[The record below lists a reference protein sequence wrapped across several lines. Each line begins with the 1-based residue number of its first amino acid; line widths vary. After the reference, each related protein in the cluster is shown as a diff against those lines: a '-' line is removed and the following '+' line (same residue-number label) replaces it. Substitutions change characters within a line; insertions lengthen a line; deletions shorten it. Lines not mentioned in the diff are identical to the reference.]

1 MSIPVEN
8 IRNVAVCGHG
18 SSGKTTLVDQLLV
31 NTGAVKGQHSV
42 DDGTSICDFDE
53 EEKHHKHSIEATC
66 VHCDHNGKRLNLIDT
81 PGYPD
86 LIGQTIGAI
95 RGADNVLV
103 TIDAHA
109 GIKVN
114 TRRVWEEASRAG
126 LGRIIC
132 ITKLDSEN
140 IDFPGLIESIKEVF
154 GIQCALFNVPVG
166 LGNDLKGVTSL
177 LAPFEA
183 KDAPSEGSPVMDVL
197 PLREQALESI
207 IQVSD
212 EAMEKYFEGETPSAG
227 ELEKLTVEAVKQGM
241 VTPIVC
247 VSMKQGVGVDE
258 LLQVLTLATL
268 SPADVPHA
276 GRKDGDVVTLKA
288 DPQAPLAAQVFRT
301 RVDPFVQKLSFIR
314 IFSGTM
320 KKDATLASPGARKGI
335 KIGPLLSVQAD
346 KTEAIDEAGP
356 GMIVAVA
363 KCDELHTG
371 TSLGEVE
378 IPPLRF
384 PTPMVGLAVAP
395 KNRGDEAKL
404 SGALHKV
411 TEEDSTVRLDHDA
424 ETKEMVLTG
433 MSELHLN
440 LLRER
445 LKRRD
450 HVEIET
456 HEPKIPYRET
466 VQADAEGSYRHKKQ
480 SGGSG
485 QFGEVHIRMYPFPEG
500 TVPEEYAVKER
511 FPQLKNFH
519 HHPDSNFLYVDTVVG
534 GTIPGN
540 FLPAVEKGF
549 LERIKSGVIAGY
561 PVQNV
566 CVEVHYGK
574 DHPVDSN
581 ETAFRIAGS
590 KAFAQ
595 VFKEARPS
603 LLEPVVKLHITVPAD
618 KVGDVSSDLSG
629 RRGQMLGMDSAGAG
643 MTTVDARAPL
653 AEVMTY
659 ARTLSSMTGGQG
671 SYTMEF
677 SHYEPVP
684 GNVQQQVIASAKL
697 KAEED

>member
-1 MSIPVEN
+1 MTIPVDN
-8 IRNVAVCGHG
+8 IRNIAVCGHG
-18 SSGKTTLVDQLLV
+18 SSGKTTLVDYLLTK
-31 NTGAVKGQHSV
+31 TGAVKGQHSV

-53 EEKHHKHSIEATC
+53 EEKHHKHSIEAT
-66 VHCDHNGKRLNLIDT
+66 VTHCDHAEKRLHLIDT

-86 LIGQTIGAI
+86 LIGQTIGAL

-126 LGRIIC
+126 LGRILC
-132 ITKLDSEN
+132 ITKLDTDN
-140 IDFPGLIESIKEVF
+140 INLHELVNSIKEVF
-154 GIQCALFNVPVG
+154 GAQCALFNVPVG
-166 LGNDLKGVTSL
+166 LGHDLKGVTSL
-177 LAPFEA
+177 LAPFSV
-183 KDAPSEGSPVMDVL
+183 KDAPSDSQPVMDVL

-212 EAMEKYFEGETPSAG
+212 SAMEKYFEGEMPTG
-227 ELEKLTVEAVKQGM
+227 EELAQLTVEAVKQGA

-247 VSMKQGVGVDE
+247 VSVKQGVGVDE
-258 LLQVLTLATL
+258 LLQVLALATL
-268 SPADVPHA
+268 PPSALPHV
-276 GRKDGDVVTLKA
+276 GRKDGDVVTLK
-288 DPQAPLAAQVFRT
+288 PEPNAPLAAQVFRT
-301 RVDPFVQKLSFIR
+301 RIDPFVQKLSFIR
-314 IFSGTM
+314 VFSGTL
-320 KKDATLASPGARKGI
+320 KKDATLSSPGARKGI
-335 KIGPLLSVQAD
+335 KVGALFAPQAD
-346 KTEAIDEAGP
+346 KMDPIDEAGP

-363 KCDELHTG
+363 KAEDLHTG
-371 TSLGEVE
+371 TSLGDVE
-378 IPPLRF
+378 LPALRF

-395 KNRGDEAKL
+395 KNRGDEVKL
-404 SGALHKV
+404 SSALHKV

-440 LLRER
+440 LLKER

-466 VQADAEGSYRHKKQ
+466 VQTNAEGSYRHKKQ

-485 QFGEVHIRMYPFPEG
+485 QFGEVHIRMYPFAEG
-500 TVPEEYAVKER
+500 TNPEEYAVKER
-511 FPQLKNFH
+511 FPQLKGFH
-519 HHPDSNFLYVDTVVG
+519 HHPESNFLWVDSVVG

-540 FLPAVEKGF
+540 FLPAVEKGC
-549 LERIKSGVIAGY
+549 LERIKTGVVAGY
-561 PVQNV
+561 SVQNV
-566 CVEVHYGK
+566 CVEVYYGK

-595 VFKEARPS
+595 VFKEAKPA
-603 LLEPVVKLHITVPAD
+603 LLEPVVNLHITVPAD

-629 RRGQMLGMDSAGAG
+629 RRGQMVGMDSAGAG
-643 MTTVDARAPL
+643 MTTVEARAPL

-671 SYTMEF
+671 SYTMDF

-684 GNVQQQVIASAKL
+684 GNVQQQIIASAKL
-697 KAEED
+697 KVEEE

>member
-1 MSIPVEN
+1 M
-8 IRNVAVCGHG
+8 
-18 SSGKTTLVDQLLV
+18 K
-31 NTGAVKGQHSV
+31 TGAVKGQHSV

-53 EEKHHKHSIEATC
+53 EEKHHKHSIEASVT
-66 VHCDHNGKRLNLIDT
+66 HCDHAGKRLNLIDT

-86 LIGQTIGAI
+86 LIGQTIGAV
-95 RGADNVLV
+95 RAADNMLV

-126 LGRIIC
+126 LGRILC
-132 ITKLDSEN
+132 ITKLDGDN
-140 IDFPGLIESIKEVF
+140 IDFPKLLSSIKEVF
-154 GIQCALFNVPVG
+154 GTQCALFNVPVG
-166 LGNDLKGVTSL
+166 LGHDLKGVMSL
-177 LAPFEA
+177 LAPFSV
-183 KDAPSEGSPVMDVL
+183 KDAPSDSKPVMDVL

-212 EAMEKYFEGETPSAG
+212 AAMEKYFEGEMPTG
-227 ELEKLTVEAVKQGM
+227 EELAQLTVDAVKQGV

-247 VSMKQGVGVDE
+247 VSMKQGVGVEE

-268 SPADVPHA
+268 PPSALPHA
-276 GRKDGDVVTLKA
+276 ARKNGDVVTLKA
-288 DPQAPLAAQVFRT
+288 DPNAPLAAQVFRT

-314 IFSGTM
+314 VFSGTL
-320 KKDATLASPGARKGI
+320 KKDATISSPGSRKGI
-335 KIGPLLSVQAD
+335 KIGPLLSMQAD
-346 KTEAIDEAGP
+346 KSEPLDQAGP

-363 KCDELHTG
+363 KCEDLHTG

-378 IPPLRF
+378 MQPIRF

-395 KNRGDEAKL
+395 KNRGDEVKL

-440 LLRER
+440 LLKER

-466 VQADAEGSYRHKKQ
+466 VQANAEGSYRHKKQ

-500 TVPEEYAVKER
+500 MNPEEFLTKDR

-519 HHPDSNFLYVDTVVG
+519 HHPESNFLWVDSVVG

-540 FLPAVEKGF
+540 FLPAVEKGC
-549 LERIKSGVIAGY
+549 LERIKSGVVAGY

-566 CVEVHYGK
+566 CVEVYYGK

-595 VFKEARPS
+595 VFKEARPA
-603 LLEPVVKLHITVPAD
+603 LLEPVVKLHITVPAE

-629 RRGQMLGMDSAGAG
+629 RRGQMVGMDSAGGG

-677 SHYEPVP
+677 SHYEVVP

-697 KAEED
+697 KAEEE